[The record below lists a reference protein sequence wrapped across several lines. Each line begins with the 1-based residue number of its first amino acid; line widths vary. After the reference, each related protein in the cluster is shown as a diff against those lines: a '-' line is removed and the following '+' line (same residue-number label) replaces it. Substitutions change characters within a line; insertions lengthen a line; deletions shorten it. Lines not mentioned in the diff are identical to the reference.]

1 MSPERL
7 SRAVHAWTWSW
18 VLLGLVLL
26 VLQSQRAER
35 TPDERNYQLAGR
47 VLLERR
53 GLHTLEQ
60 RFQGPLILL
69 GTQLTDDRSRSVSD
83 DGALRQA
90 RLGMLVFP
98 ALLLLVLVAWTRQ
111 ALGERAATAVACLAA
126 THPSL
131 LAYGPLLSSDVAF
144 TATGLAA
151 AYAAHRWLLRPGLWR
166 AALFALLLGAH
177 GATKYTSA
185 ITGAGILLVVLVAAL
200 RSFDPWPRRDGLP
213 NSVVR
218 RLLMTIG
225 TLAGICLLALAVLY
239 AAYLFASPPSPAAA
253 IAGLQSG
260 ALRAVTALPLGSALL
275 SLLPEPLLLGLDY
288 QAVVTGAATNGTF
301 AGMRG
306 NHVAYYPV
314 TLLAKTPLP
323 ELLLVAV
330 GAVAALRLRA
340 GTAFWA
346 LLFAPGLLLLA
357 YCSGTRAL
365 QMGVRYVLP
374 LVPALLALAAAA
386 FASPWLAGRRGLV
399 VGALVLLASLANL
412 VQHWQHPLGHFNWL
426 FGGSTGGYRW
436 CADGNCDWDQRYT
449 TGAAAVRARHPDVEL
464 LHQGLGPRL
473 HKVAIYTEDLL
484 AVDPRDASRCYH
496 WLSRF
501 EPIDHDGAAW
511 LVYDVSAADFERAIA
526 AGDPR
531 AAEDLAIA
539 WLLRGD
545 ATAAAAALQRLGTND
560 EPAVARTRALVAAI
574 AAAGDDRAAND
585 AAAELATQAGQ
596 FELALAGLD
605 RQNRQNAVREFWLL
619 TQLGRVPEAIDVL
632 ERKTADGSRTAEE
645 VVLLVLSLVDG
656 GKRYPP
662 DPERA
667 QALLDA
673 APVPPTDSPWHAA
686 WAPMRERVAAA
697 VARERRLDPFK

>member
-7 SRAVHAWTWSW
+7 SRALGVWTWAW
-18 VLLGLVLL
+18 LVVGLVLL
-26 VLQSQRAER
+26 GLQSQRAER

-53 GLHTLEQ
+53 GLHTVEQ

-69 GTQLTDDRSRSVSD
+69 GTQLTDDRERSVSD
-83 DGALRQA
+83 DGALRRA

-111 ALGERAATAVACLAA
+111 ALGERAAAAVACLAA

-151 AYAAHRWLLRPGLWR
+151 AYAAHRWLLQPGVWR
-166 AALFALLLGAH
+166 AVVFALLLGAH

-200 RSFDPWPRRDGLP
+200 RGFDPWPRRIGAA
-213 NSVVR
+213 R
-218 RLLMTIG
+218 GIAGRLLVTIG
-225 TLAGICLLALAVLY
+225 ALAGICLLALAVLY
-239 AAYLFASPPSPAAA
+239 AAYLFASPSSPAAA

-260 ALRAVTALPLGSALL
+260 ALRAVAALPLGSALL
-275 SLLPEPLLLGLDY
+275 GLLPEPLLLGLDY
-288 QAVVTGAATNGTF
+288 QAVVTGATTNGTF

-306 NHVAYYPV
+306 NHAAYYPV

-330 GAVAALRLRA
+330 GGLAALRACA
-340 GTAFWA
+340 GASFWA

-374 LVPALLALAAAA
+374 LVPALLGLAGAA
-386 FASPWLAGRRGLV
+386 FASPWLAGRRGLA
-399 VGALVLLASLANL
+399 VGALVLVASLANV
-412 VQHWQHPLGHFNWL
+412 VQHWQQPLGHFNLL

-449 TGAAAVRARHPDVEL
+449 TGAAAVRQRHPDVEV
-464 LHQGLGPRL
+464 LHQGQGPRFG
-473 HKVAIYTEDLL
+473 KVAIYSEDLL

-496 WLSRF
+496 WLDRF
-501 EPIDHDGAAW
+501 APIDHDGAAW
-511 LVYDVSAADFERAIA
+511 LVYDVEAADFERAIT
-526 AGDPR
+526 AGDRR

-545 ATAAAAALQRLGTND
+545 ATAAAAALQRLGPGD
-560 EPAVARTRALVAAI
+560 DPAVASTRALVAAI
-574 AAAGDDRAAND
+574 AAAGDDRARND
-585 AAAELATQAGQ
+585 AAAELATRAGH
-596 FELALAGLD
+596 FELALARLD
-605 RQNRQNAVREFWLL
+605 RTNRQNAVREFWLL

-632 ERKTADGSRTAEE
+632 ERKTADGSRTDEE

-667 QALLDA
+667 QALLQA
-673 APVPPTDSPWHAA
+673 AAEPKADSPWHAA
-686 WAPMRERVAAA
+686 WVPMRQRVAAA